1 MIFSRAF
8 LTRVG
13 DLGERLVPS
22 LRGWSC
28 KDLWVDF
35 LTRVG
40 DLGERLVP
48 SLRGWYVRICGLTF

>member
-40 DLGERLVP
+40 D
-48 SLRGWYVRICGLTF
+48 